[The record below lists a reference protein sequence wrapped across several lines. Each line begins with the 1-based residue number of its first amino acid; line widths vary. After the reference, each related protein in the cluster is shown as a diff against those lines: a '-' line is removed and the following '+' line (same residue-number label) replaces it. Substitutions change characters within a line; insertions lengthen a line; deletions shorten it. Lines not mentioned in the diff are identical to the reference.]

1 MTIRIE
7 SSDWLKNAAIIGL
20 MRILDKSAT
29 HPHYLEFDEEDL
41 VDFEQKYFQYFRNTY
56 TNFTSWNKIVEQ
68 HSWLHSL
75 AIEKMTE
82 KDLEKLNEMIK
93 LTKYQLSSNSYVN
106 TYPIIPDLIIN
117 IQDLEAKLV
126 KVVKRKGETLLD
138 IQVDIQ
144 LVREQLFT
152 IIDLLKQT
160 QVKKYITSKNVIYDV
175 IAHFWSGVSF
185 LHKENNKNDMFKV
198 YHDYFLVS
206 LNQYIQEKKVE
217 KKYEKYKYQ
226 CSTCNNKIATL
237 SKPRSFNMNWISK
250 MGADTK
256 RKTSHYW
263 NCESD
268 IYICPVCNF
277 LYSCVPAGFTYFNGK
292 GLFVN
297 ENSSIKTMQSVNQVS
312 LQKVTNFAELEEKSY
327 YQILDTLDQA
337 QSEKMSKEIQNI
349 QIVKLDKENTVRPYT
364 FNNLSKERLDIMMKN
379 KKRIEKL
386 VGKYVK
392 TDEGFLNLYEEVT
405 TRIYENRNQFDL
417 LYKLLV
423 LGRKSDFSNTH
434 YMYLILLISNSSQK
448 EGKRMDYRK
457 INEFQKLGIQLQ
469 EAYKDSPN
477 KLPGI
482 THRLLNAT
490 KVKNEHRF
498 TETLLNAYMSKG
510 KKVPLEFIESLHDQ
524 SRFQTIAYAFLLGL
538 QGGNE
543 KKTDEKEEKK
553 NE

>member
-7 SSDWLKNAAIIGL
+7 SSDWLKNAAIAGF
-20 MRILDKSAT
+20 MRILDLPAT
-29 HPHYLEFDEEDL
+29 HPHYLEFDQEDL
-41 VDFEQKYFQYFRNTY
+41 ADFEQKYFQYFRDTY
-56 TNFTSWNKIVEQ
+56 TPFTSWNKIVEQ

-75 AIEKMTE
+75 AVSQMTE
-82 KDLEKLNEMIK
+82 KDLTKLNEIIELTKTK
-93 LTKYQLSSNSYVN
+93 LTSNSYVN
-106 TYPIIPDLIIN
+106 TYPLISELTIDIKDLG
-117 IQDLEAKLV
+117 EKL
-126 KVVKRKGETLLD
+126 KKITKQKRETVLD
-138 IQVDIQ
+138 IQMDIQ
-144 LVREQLFT
+144 KVREQLLT
-152 IIDLLKQT
+152 IIDILNQP
-160 QVKKYITSKNVIYDV
+160 QVKKYITTRNVIYDV
-175 IAHFWSGVSF
+175 ITHFWSSVSF
-185 LHKENNKNDMFKV
+185 LHVKANVKDMFEI
-198 YHDYFLVS
+198 YHDYFLVP
-206 LNQYIQEKKVE
+206 LHQFIQEQKDQ

-226 CSTCNNKIATL
+226 CSTCNNKIASITSAFDL
-237 SKPRSFNMNWISK
+237 TWIVK
-250 MGADTK
+250 TGVDGT
-256 RKTSHYW
+256 RKSSHYW
-263 NCESD
+263 NYRSD
-268 IYICPVCNF
+268 MYVCPVCNF
-277 LYSCVPAGFTYFNGK
+277 LYSCVPAGFIYFKGK

-297 ENSSIKTMQSVNQVS
+297 ESSTIKTLLSVNQVS
-312 LQKVTNFAELEEKSY
+312 LQKVKNFEELEEKSY
-327 YQILDTLDQA
+327 YQILNTLDQA
-337 QSEKMSKEIQNI
+337 QIEKMSKEIQNI

-364 FNNLSKERLDIMMKN
+364 FNILSKERLDVMMNN

-392 TDEGFLNLYEEVT
+392 TDEGFINLYEEVT
-405 TRIYENRNQFDL
+405 TRIYQNRNQFDL

-434 YMYLILLISNSSQK
+434 AMYLILLISNSSEK
-448 EGKRMDYRK
+448 GGKRMDYRK
-457 INEFQKLGIQLQ
+457 INEFQRMGIQLQ
-469 EAYKDSPN
+469 IAYKDTPN

-543 KKTDEKEEKK
+543 KKSNDKEDKE

>member
-7 SSDWLKNAAIIGL
+7 SSDWLKNAAITGFL
-20 MRILDKSAT
+20 RILDKSAT
-29 HPHYLEFDEEDL
+29 HPHYVEIDEEDL

-75 AIEKMTE
+75 EVAQMTE
-82 KDLEKLNEMIK
+82 KDLEKLNKMIE
-93 LTKYQLSSNSYVN
+93 LTKKCLTSNSYVN
-106 TYPIIPDLIIN
+106 TYPLISDLAI
-117 IQDLEAKLV
+117 DLKDLGMKV
-126 KVVKRKGETLLD
+126 KKVIKRKGETVLD

-144 LVREQLFT
+144 RVKEQLFT
-152 IIDLLKQT
+152 IIDILKQP
-160 QVKKYITSKNVIYDV
+160 QVKKYITSRNVIYDV
-175 IAHFWSGVSF
+175 ITHYWGSVSF
-185 LHKENNKNDMFKV
+185 LHVKANVKDMFDT
-198 YHDYFLVS
+198 YHDYFLVP
-206 LNQYIQEKKVE
+206 LHQYLQEQKDQ
-217 KKYEKYKYQ
+217 KKYAKYKYQ
-226 CSTCNNKIATL
+226 CSTCNNKIVSTTSAFDLT
-237 SKPRSFNMNWISK
+237 WIVKTGVDS
-250 MGADTK
+250 A
-256 RKTSHYW
+256 RKSSHYW
-263 NCESD
+263 NYQSD
-268 IYICPVCNF
+268 MFVCPICNF
-277 LYSCVPAGFTYFNGK
+277 LYSCVPAGFTYFKGK

-297 ENSSIKTMQSVNQVS
+297 ENSSIKTMQSVNRVS
-312 LQKVTNFAELEEKSY
+312 LQKVKNFEELEEKSY

-337 QSEKMSKEIQNI
+337 QVDKMSKEIQNI

-364 FNNLSKERLDIMMKN
+364 FNNLSKERLDIMLKN

-386 VGKYVK
+386 VGKFVK
-392 TDEGFLNLYEEVT
+392 TDEGFLNLYQEVT

-448 EGKRMDYRK
+448 EGKRMDFRK

-469 EAYKDSPN
+469 DAYKDSPN

-543 KKTDEKEEKK
+543 KNKGDKGE
-553 NE
+553 NENE